1 MDTVKQRRMKDR
13 VDSHL
18 RRTAR
23 RMVQFQ
29 TFDETLHYMIDSFFQ
44 QFQCDYVSIA
54 TLENRKLSIRVT
66 RGESSCLDAS
76 FPLDM
81 GDCLPQLFDEPLC
94 SFDVIRG
101 KDGCALLTRIQEER
115 FQTWFTIPIRRE
127 DGNRLGL
134 CVIGFR
140 SFVPLVLDGSKM
152 FEEFGKDIAT
162 AFDVALQKEAEH
174 QKVQG
179 LEWLRENAYLFG
191 YPIERIVEKIVERAG
206 KGTGA
211 YAAVVYLYD
220 EPSQRLLIQPPVYG
234 PCQPQS
240 VIRLNG
246 ESGLQAHF
254 PYLERSGGPEI
265 SIPLVYLSKMIGL
278 LHVIHADNAEFSSE
292 DLEQLQFLASHV
304 STLIENAKLY
314 TNEKES
320 NARMEAFMNHQ
331 QDLVKQTLVDQGF
344 GGITDLL
351 AKMMN
356 SSVLLFDRFMHL
368 SARHMLAKDE
378 PIQEA
383 ILEAV
388 ERDKKSLMKFVQSE
402 YWLTEPGSFQLGLW
416 RVVAGGDSVGY
427 LGLVIPNERLDLVL
441 RMTVNHALSVYAT
454 QFVKQKLVLDVHEQV
469 KDGFFNQLFVERI
482 ADEAKIL
489 EYAHLLN
496 WDITQP
502 HCIAI
507 FSFEFDKTQAEHR
520 SSNILEDEAKKNR
533 IWELIRDQCAR
544 KEPSLFL
551 TRSDGHYIAIVPKE
565 RVLRDNDF
573 WKSFYERIERLIRTE
588 TDHVFLHIGI
598 SQETKKLKDY
608 HFGYKQAQKTL
619 TLLCNRFPQQGYMTF
634 NQLGSYSVLYQVGDP
649 VAVHLF
655 IDTYLG
661 SLLKHGNGKN
671 QDLLDTLRVY
681 LQTNG
686 NIKETANLL
695 FIHRSSMKYRL
706 EKIRQI
712 VELDIDDA
720 DQRFHL
726 MLAFRLYDLF
736 GASAGTRE
744 SGARNDG

>member
-1 MDTVKQRRMKDR
+1 
-13 VDSHL
+13 
-18 RRTAR
+18 
-23 RMVQFQ
+23 
-29 TFDETLHYMIDSFFQ
+29 
-44 QFQCDYVSIA
+44 VSIA
-54 TLENRKLSIRVT
+54 TLENQRLNIKVQ
-66 RGESSCLDAS
+66 RGESSCLAAG
-76 FPLDM
+76 FPM
-81 GDCLPQLFDEPLC
+81 EMMDCLPQLFEEPLC

-101 KDGCALLTRIQEER
+101 KDQCALLTRILKER

-140 SFVPLVLDGSKM
+140 SFVPLVLDASKM

-162 AFDVALQKEAEH
+162 ALDVALQKEAEH

-206 KGTGA
+206 RGTGA
-211 YAAVVYLYD
+211 SAAVVYLYD
-220 EPSQRLLIQPPVYG
+220 EASQRLLIQPPTFG
-234 PCQPQS
+234 SCQPQP

-246 ESGLQAHF
+246 SAGIQAHF
-254 PYLERSGGPEI
+254 PYLEKAGGSEI
-265 SIPLVYLSKMIGL
+265 SIPLIYQSRMIGL
-278 LHVIHADNAEFSSE
+278 LHVLQTESAVFTSE
-292 DLEQLQFLASHV
+292 HLEQLQFLASHV

-314 TNEKES
+314 TNEKEN

-331 QDLVKQTLVDQGF
+331 QDLVRQTLEDQGF
-344 GGITDLL
+344 EGITKLL
-351 AKMMN
+351 AKMLN
-356 SSVLLFDRFMHL
+356 CSVLLFDRFMHL
-368 SARHMLAKDE
+368 TAQHVLEKDE
-378 PIQEA
+378 PVKETV
-383 ILEAV
+383 LEAV
-388 ERDKKSLMKFVQSE
+388 EREKKSLKRYVQSE
-402 YWLTEPGSFQLGLW
+402 YWLAEPGQFQLGLW
-416 RVVAGGDSVGY
+416 RVVAGRDSVGF
-427 LGLVIPNERLDLVL
+427 LGLLISSERLDLVL

-454 QFVKQKLVLDVHEQV
+454 QFIKQKLVLDVHEQV
-469 KDGFFNQLFVERI
+469 KDSFFNQLFVERI
-482 ADEAKIL
+482 ADEAKIM

-507 FSFEFDKTQAEHR
+507 FSFDFDKTQAEHR
-520 SSNILEDEAKKNR
+520 TSNILEDEAKKNR
-533 IWELIRDQCAR
+533 IWELIRDHCVR
-544 KEPSLFL
+544 KEPALFL
-551 TRSDGHYIAIVPKE
+551 TRIDGQYVAIVPKDRVQRE
-565 RVLRDNDF
+565 RDF
-573 WKSFYERIERLIRTE
+573 WTTFYERLERLIRTE
-588 TDHVFLHIGI
+588 MDHVFLHIGI
-598 SQETKKLKDY
+598 SQETRSIRDY

-619 TLLCNRFPQQGYMTF
+619 TLLCNRFPQKGYMTF

-649 VAVHLF
+649 VAVQLF

-661 SLLKHGNGKN
+661 SLLRYGNGKN

-744 SGARNDG
+744 SGGRSDG